1 MNYPIILFDGVC
13 NLCNSSVNFIIRKDK
28 HEYFRFMP
36 LQSDT
41 AKKVLKNYDLS
52 ETDLNTVILVTED
65 EVFTKSAVAFEILKH
80 LQTPL
85 KFLLIF
91 KKTPKFLL
99 DKIYDFISKNR
110 YTWFGKREVCMIPT
124 DNIKKR
130 FIE

>member
-1 MNYPIILFDGVC
+1 MNYPIILFDGLC
-13 NLCNSSVNFIIRKDK
+13 NLCNSSVSFIIKRDRK
-28 HEYFRFMP
+28 EYFRFLP

-41 AKKVLKNYDLS
+41 AKKLLKNYNLS
-52 ETDLNTVILVTED
+52 ETDFNTVVLVTED
-65 EVFTKSAVAFEILKH
+65 EVFTKSAAAFEILKH
-80 LQTPL
+80 LRTPL
-85 KFLLIF
+85 KLLLIF

>member
-1 MNYPIILFDGVC
+1 
-13 NLCNSSVNFIIRKDK
+13 
-28 HEYFRFMP
+28 MP

-85 KFLLIF
+85 KLLLIF